1 MAFSVKDEETDA
13 AVRRLA
19 RLRKMGLTD
28 AIRMA
33 VENELRRAEGEVPLV
48 QRLKSIGDRYAR
60 YRKTGKKA
68 DKAFFDDLGG
78 GL

>member
-1 MAFSVKDEETDA
+1 MAFSVKDEATDR

-19 RLRKMGLTD
+19 KLRKVGLTE

-33 VENELRRAEGEVPLV
+33 VENELRHSGGEASLV
-48 QRLKSIGDRYAR
+48 QRLKAIGDRYAR
-60 YRKTGKKA
+60 YKKTGKKA

-78 GL
+78 QL